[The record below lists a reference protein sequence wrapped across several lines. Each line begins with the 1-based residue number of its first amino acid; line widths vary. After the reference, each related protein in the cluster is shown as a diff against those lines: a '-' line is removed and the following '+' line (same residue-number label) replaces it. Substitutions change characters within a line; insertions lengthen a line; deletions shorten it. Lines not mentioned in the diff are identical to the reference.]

1 MGPAFEMP
9 PNRSDRRLI
18 LGALSR
24 RNDAAMLGRSP
35 RQCLPGARAVAHS
48 FSRTSAQRLVAD
60 YLRANSAEVE
70 RDHACH
76 KPSMARNAKPELRHI
91 TEDSY

>member
-1 MGPAFEMP
+1 MA
-9 PNRSDRRLI
+9 RSSGRFPSAVR
-18 LGALSR
+18 R

-48 FSRTSAQRLVAD
+48 FSRTSAQGLVAD

-76 KPSMARNAKPELRHI
+76 KPSMARIAKPELRHI

>member
-24 RNDAAMLGRSP
+24 RNDAPYPCTRHCDASG
-35 RQCLPGARAVAHS
+35 AHS
-48 FSRTSAQRLVAD
+48 D
-60 YLRANSAEVE
+60 
-70 RDHACH
+70 
-76 KPSMARNAKPELRHI
+76 
-91 TEDSY
+91 